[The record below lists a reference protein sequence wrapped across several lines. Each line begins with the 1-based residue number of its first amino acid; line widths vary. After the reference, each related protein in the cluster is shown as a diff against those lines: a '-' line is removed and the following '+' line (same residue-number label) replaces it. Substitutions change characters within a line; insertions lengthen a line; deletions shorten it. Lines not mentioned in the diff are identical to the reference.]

1 MVEHMFK
8 ATKTTMIAGA
18 AVVALIGIGGGV
30 AFAGSSGSPTPNT
43 LTAATTSTTPAGGTN
58 TPAKH
63 KHRGPLARAEHG
75 SVTVRTKT
83 GTEVIDLQRGQVTA
97 VSPTSIS
104 VRSQDGF
111 SATYVVTSTTKVRK
125 TGQPSAIG
133 NVADGDNVV
142 IEAVHSGTTDTARH
156 IGDHGT
162 PKQPTTTH

>member
-1 MVEHMFK
+1 MLK

-30 AFAGSSGSPTPNT
+30 AFATSSGSPTPNT
-43 LTAATTSTTPAGGTN
+43 LTAATTSTTPTSGAN

-63 KHRGPLARAEHG
+63 KHRGLLARAEHG

-125 TGQPSAIG
+125 TGQQSAIG
-133 NVADGDNVV
+133 NVADGDSVV
-142 IEAVHSGTTDTARH
+142 IEAVHSGTTDTAQH

-162 PKQPTTTH
+162 KPTTTH